1 MRKTATTLATGLAAL
16 ACAGFARAHHSG
28 YMYQTTPIWISGA
41 VIRFDLKNPHT
52 IITLEDRSQNGE
64 VRLWA
69 VEGPS
74 QTEIDRMN
82 INDQIPKVGD
92 TIAVCAFPYRSAEEI
107 ARDPRIGGGDGSTR
121 RSSPTTDGS
130 SPQFVAGH
138 VIKMTDGEMR
148 FWEPHGFIAE
158 CLRGSDA
165 NRQAWVDLL
174 NANPRA
180 REYWCKGRRSAAV
193 QANESFIGLVEAID
207 GSLYEP
213 CK

>member
-1 MRKTATTLATGLAAL
+1 
-16 ACAGFARAHHSG
+16 
-28 YMYQTTPIWISGA
+28 
-41 VIRFDLKNPHT
+41 
-52 IITLEDRSQNGE
+52 
-64 VRLWA
+64 
-69 VEGPS
+69 
-74 QTEIDRMN
+74 
-82 INDQIPKVGD
+82 
-92 TIAVCAFPYRSAEEI
+92 
-107 ARDPRIGGGDGSTR
+107 
-121 RSSPTTDGS
+121 
-130 SPQFVAGH
+130 
-138 VIKMTDGEMR
+138 MR
-148 FWEPHGFIAE
+148 FWEPHGFIVE

>member
-1 MRKTATTLATGLAAL
+1 MTKTATTLATALAVL
-16 ACAGFARAHHSG
+16 ACAGSARAHHSG

-41 VIRFDLKNPHT
+41 VIRFELKNPHT

-74 QTEIDRMN
+74 QTEVDRMN
-82 INDQIPKVGD
+82 INDQVPKVGD
-92 TIAVCAFPYRSAEEI
+92 TIEVCAFPYRSPEEI
-107 ARDPRIGGGDGSTR
+107 ARDQRISGGDGSTR
-121 RSSPTTDGS
+121 RSSAASDGS

-138 VIKMTDGEMR
+138 VLVMPDGEMR
-148 FWEPHGFIAE
+148 FWEPHGVIVE
-158 CLRGSDA
+158 CLRSSGDK
-165 NRQAWVDLL
+165 RQAWVDLL
-174 NANPRA
+174 NASPRA
-180 REYWCKGRRSAAV
+180 REHWCGGRRSAVV
-193 QANESFIGLVEAID
+193 QSNESFLGLVEAID

>member
-82 INDQIPKVGD
+82 IND
-92 TIAVCAFPYRSAEEI
+92 
-107 ARDPRIGGGDGSTR
+107 
-121 RSSPTTDGS
+121 
-130 SPQFVAGH
+130 
-138 VIKMTDGEMR
+138 
-148 FWEPHGFIAE
+148 
-158 CLRGSDA
+158 
-165 NRQAWVDLL
+165 
-174 NANPRA
+174 
-180 REYWCKGRRSAAV
+180 
-193 QANESFIGLVEAID
+193 
-207 GSLYEP
+207 
-213 CK
+213 